1 MRRLGARR
9 EGRAAVRRL
18 VRAVALSRGEAS
30 GAPLRLDQPLSFW
43 GGLDPT
49 TGRIIDR
56 WHPQLNANV
65 AGRVLM
71 MPASRGSS
79 SGSAALAE
87 AIRTG
92 VAPAAILLLE
102 RDLIVIVGA
111 MAAAELYAIACPV
124 VLARNEDWIELA
136 AAHWLSISAER
147 QGARIVITQGR

>member
-1 MRRLGARR
+1 M
-9 EGRAAVRRL
+9 RRL
-18 VRAVALSRGEAS
+18 VRAVTLSPGEAS
-30 GAPLRLDQPLSFW
+30 GAPLRLDEPLSFW
-43 GGLDPT
+43 GGLDPM

-87 AIRTG
+87 AIRIG

-102 RDLIVIVGA
+102 RDPIRRRRRDGRSGTLRTRMPGCAGEERGLDRTCGGA
-111 MAAAELYAIACPV
+111 MAQRLGGAAG
-124 VLARNEDWIELA
+124 REDCHHA
-136 AAHWLSISAER
+136 
-147 QGARIVITQGR
+147 GR

>member
-1 MRRLGARR
+1 VSGAVF
-9 EGRAAVRRL
+9 GAAT
-18 VRAVALSRGEAS
+18 LSPGVAS
-30 GAPLRLDQPLSFW
+30 GAPLPLDEPLSFW
-43 GGLDPT
+43 GGLDPA

-87 AIRTG
+87 AIRVG

-102 RDLIVIVGA
+102 RDPIVVVGA
-111 MAAAELYAIACPV
+111 MVAAELYAIACPV
-124 VLARNEDWIELA
+124 VLARNEDWTELA
-136 AAHWLSISAER
+136 AAQWLSISAEP
-147 QGARIVITQGR
+147 QGARIVIAPQR